1 MLQSVVH
8 KNILKEV
15 VIMTKTERITVRLT
29 DEEDKILKAFKDQL
43 KKQGLDV
50 SESEIVRLALKR
62 LKKEID

>member
-1 MLQSVVH
+1 MLQSVLH

>member
-1 MLQSVVH
+1 MLQSVLH

-15 VIMTKTERITVRLT
+15 VIMTKTERISVRLT